1 MKDVRISIR
10 LTEDEH
16 FNLKLLAMKRKK
28 SIQSL
33 MYDYI
38 KKELKKEDLQTNEK
52 N

>member
-10 LTEDEH
+10 LTEEEH
-16 FNLKLLAMKRKK
+16 SKLKVLSIKRKK

-38 KKELKKEDLQTNEK
+38 KREIKKEDKKNDEK